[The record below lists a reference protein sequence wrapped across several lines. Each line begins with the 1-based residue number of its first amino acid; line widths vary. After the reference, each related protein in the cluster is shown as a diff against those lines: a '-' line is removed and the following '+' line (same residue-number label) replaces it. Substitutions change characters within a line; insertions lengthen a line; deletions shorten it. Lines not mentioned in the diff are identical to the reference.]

1 MALNLIYLLLKNFL
15 EELNKERTKIEKSKK
30 PSYTTA
36 PVSLFQLFANL
47 HVLHTVASSSSRV
60 HDQVFITCERSNFS
74 CTTTHSCI
82 GKNFN
87 SARIADILHSQK
99 CYTVTTSFSINMP
112 VLSKAIVEIGERIAK
127 YEY

>member
-1 MALNLIYLLLKNFL
+1 L

-60 HDQVFITCERSNFS
+60 HDQVFITCERPNFFLSNFYS
-74 CTTTHSCI
+74 QLHWKGILTLHVSLTSCI
-82 GKNFN
+82 RRN
-87 SARIADILHSQK
+87 ASQ
-99 CYTVTTSFSINMP
+99 YETTNFSINMS
-112 VLSKAIVEIGERIAK
+112 VLSKAIVENGERIAK
-127 YEY
+127 YGY